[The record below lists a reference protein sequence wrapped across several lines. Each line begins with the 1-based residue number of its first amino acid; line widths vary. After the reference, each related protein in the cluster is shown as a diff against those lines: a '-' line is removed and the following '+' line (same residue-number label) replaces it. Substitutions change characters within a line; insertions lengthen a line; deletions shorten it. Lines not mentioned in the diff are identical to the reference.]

1 MASQS
6 PTYLASKIYGEIAY
20 WLAIVGVA
28 ISLVGC
34 IILLTHYH
42 ENATCTLSAL
52 IKGDPPHEIL
62 ASCLQITSFNIKYV
76 IKAGKTIGLQLDLI
90 GLFIFG
96 LAVTISIVI
105 ASGFMLKD
113 RVISYGIISIVL
125 ALILIL
131 SMLGL
136 ITVYL

>member
-20 WLAIVGVA
+20 WLAIVGIA

-34 IILLTHYH
+34 IILLTHYP

-76 IKAGKTIGLQLDLI
+76 IKAGKTILQLDLI

-96 LAVTISIVI
+96 LAVIISIVI